1 MQIHRL
7 SGTGDTEKKPF
18 DWGTTLNTALGAA
31 GAYFSFRSQQKPGST
46 PTTPT
51 QTTTPQ
57 PGLSPT
63 AKTLLFAGGV
73 ALAGILIYSLTK
85 KK

>member
-7 SGTGDTEKKPF
+7 SGTGDEKPAF
-18 DWGTTLNTALGAA
+18 DWGTTINTALGAA
-31 GAYFSFRSQQKPGST
+31 GAYFTFRSGQRPGST

-51 QTTTPQ
+51 QTTPPPT
-57 PGLSPT
+57 GLSPT
-63 AKTLLFAGGV
+63 AKTLLLAGGV
-73 ALAGILIYSLTK
+73 ALAGIVIYSLTK

>member
-7 SGTGDTEKKPF
+7 SGIGDTEKKPF
-18 DWGTTLNTALGAA
+18 DWGTTINTALGAA
-31 GAYFSFRSQQKPGST
+31 GAYFTFRSGQRTT

-51 QTTTPQ
+51 QTTPPPT
-57 PGLSPT
+57 GLIPT
-63 AKTLLFAGGV
+63 AKTLLLAGGV